1 MTQIPTPREA
11 GVFITN
17 LSYVQRLIGQ
27 LGDRSGQALEHLAD
41 YVLSC
46 IPGCRSMRRVQS
58 PSTDYDVVCSVE
70 GHSLDF
76 RSELGR
82 YFVCECKDWSEP
94 ANFTAMAKF
103 CRVLDSVKSRF
114 GILFSK
120 NGISGNDG
128 SRDAGLEQRKI
139 FQDRG
144 IVIIVVDENDL
155 KRVAAG
161 ANFISM
167 LRSKYEAI
175 RLDAVGVRSA

>member
-1 MTQIPTPREA
+1 
-11 GVFITN
+11 
-17 LSYVQRLIGQ
+17 
-27 LGDRSGQALEHLAD
+27 
-41 YVLSC
+41 
-46 IPGCRSMRRVQS
+46 
-58 PSTDYDVVCSVE
+58 
-70 GHSLDF
+70 
-76 RSELGR
+76 
-82 YFVCECKDWSEP
+82 
-94 ANFTAMAKF
+94 MAKF